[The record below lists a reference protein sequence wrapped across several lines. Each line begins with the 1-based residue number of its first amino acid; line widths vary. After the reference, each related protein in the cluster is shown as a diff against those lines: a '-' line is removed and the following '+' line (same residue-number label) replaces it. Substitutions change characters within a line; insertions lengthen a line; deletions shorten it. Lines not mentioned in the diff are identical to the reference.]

1 MITLYKSKAQEEA
14 QKNTL
19 MDIIGFDIHIGY
31 NSYLTVYIVT
41 EEPIEQVC
49 EEIKEYVI
57 ALKTYL
63 FTEGYA
69 YNFLKGIYYV
79 NKYV

>member
-14 QKNTL
+14 KKDTL

-41 EEPIEQVC
+41 KKPIEKVC
-49 EEIKEYVI
+49 EEIREYVE

-63 FTEGYA
+63 FIKGYK
-69 YNFLKGIYYV
+69 YNFLKGLYYV